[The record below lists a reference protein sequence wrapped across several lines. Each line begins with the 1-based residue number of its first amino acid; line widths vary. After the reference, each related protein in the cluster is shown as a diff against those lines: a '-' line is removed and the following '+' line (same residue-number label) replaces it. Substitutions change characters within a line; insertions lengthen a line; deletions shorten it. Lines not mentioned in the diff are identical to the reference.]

1 MVTQQC
7 KQYVLE
13 SFANRIASRLA
24 YVGFSNDGRDVVF
37 ILLGTCWTTV
47 IGVGSCTARVVAGL
61 AQTGQ
66 TIAAGVASVTNG
78 ALGVAC
84 PTTIRTRFIAI
95 LHAVET
101 GHAGVLQAD
110 IGRAIRVGGT
120 ALSVVAFGAPHTGR
134 QGKPTVVT
142 QRRTTRSVC
151 FVTGHHA
158 VGARGTSA
166 GTVVQV
172 TTEAIFA
179 GFSFF
184 TVGATRARTTTAV
197 GIRF

>member
-1 MVTQQC
+1 
-7 KQYVLE
+7 VL
-13 SFANRIASRLA
+13 
-24 YVGFSNDGRDVVF
+24 
-37 ILLGTCWTTV
+37 
-47 IGVGSCTARVVAGL
+47 
-61 AQTGQ
+61 
-66 TIAAGVASVTNG
+66 
-78 ALGVAC
+78 
-84 PTTIRTRFIAI
+84 
-95 LHAVET
+95 H
-101 GHAGVLQAD
+101 AD

-120 ALSVVAFGAPHTGR
+120 TLGVVAFGAPHTGR

-142 QRRTTRSVC
+142 QRRTTRGVC
-151 FVTGHHA
+151 FVTGHRA

>member
-1 MVTQQC
+1 M
-7 KQYVLE
+7 LE
-13 SFANRIASRLA
+13 RFANKIASRLA
-24 YVGFSNDGRDVVF
+24 YVGFSSDGRDS
-37 ILLGTCWTTV
+37 ISTQSLCWTAI
-47 IGVGSCTARVVAGL
+47 IGVGSFTARLVGVA
-61 AQTGQ
+61 QPGQ
-66 TIAAGVASVTNG
+66 TIAASVASVTNG

-84 PTTIRTRFIAI
+84 PSTIRTRFIAI

-101 GHAGVLQAD
+101 GHAGVLHAD

-120 ALSVVAFGAPHTGR
+120 TLGVVAFGAPHTGR

-142 QRRTTRSVC
+142 QRRTTRGVC
-151 FVTGHHA
+151 FVTGHRA